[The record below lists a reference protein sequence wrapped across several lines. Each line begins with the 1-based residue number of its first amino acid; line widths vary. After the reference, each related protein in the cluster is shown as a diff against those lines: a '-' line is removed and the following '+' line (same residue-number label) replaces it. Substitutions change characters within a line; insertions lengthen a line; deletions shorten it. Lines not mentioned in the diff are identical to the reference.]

1 MVRIANADAI
11 AKAVRR
17 HRDAAENLRAW
28 VKVVEEA
35 AWGSIADLRQTY
47 PSADGVALAS
57 GAIITVFNIR
67 GNRYR
72 LLTLLSYR
80 AQLVTIV
87 EFLTHAEYNKDKW
100 KDRL

>member
-1 MVRIANADAI
+1 MVRIANADVL
-11 AKAVRR
+11 AKAPRR
-17 HRDAAENLRAW
+17 HRDAAESLRAW
-28 VKVVEEA
+28 VKVVEGS
-35 AWGSIADLRQTY
+35 AWQNIAEVHLTY

-57 GAIITVFNIR
+57 GTIVTVFNIR

-72 LLTLLSYR
+72 LLTSVSYR

-87 EFLTHAEYNKDKW
+87 ELLTHAEYSKDKW